1 MRQWGGWT
9 MTISQQ
15 LSTLLF
21 DYRSCHATEQDVI
34 RGVAVMTSAARVDRL
49 ETALRRLIEESEI
62 FVLIAQ
68 DEGRDLLHLRQK
80 VSWRKEALYEHTKRE
95 DGVVEKG
102 SNRFYCPKWSPRQ
115 ARWDTGCLP
124 VLKLWT
130 GDDHLYTL
138 EEINP
143 IRETSRPRRITKF
156 SS

>member
-1 MRQWGGWT
+1 

-68 DEGRDLLHLRQK
+68 DEGRDLPHLR
-80 VSWRKEALYEHTKRE
+80 RACELAKEELNERHHKAE
-95 DGVVEKG
+95 
-102 SNRFYCPKWSPRQ
+102 
-115 ARWDTGCLP
+115 
-124 VLKLWT
+124 
-130 GDDHLYTL
+130 
-138 EEINP
+138 
-143 IRETSRPRRITKF
+143 
-156 SS
+156 